1 MRIKGFARW
10 AMFFGLSLF
19 LLGGCGGG
27 GGDGGDP
34 RGQIVSHGEETR
46 FESHEQVGVFLD
58 NIDTS
63 EADPFQP
70 LWDSIKSRF
79 LYPVVMVSMDY
90 VSRNAAGESVT
101 LSGMVAFPWHWD
113 AAKRLP
119 VPILGLQHPTQVERR
134 YSPSRMQI
142 LDPELTVPVA
152 LAMAAT
158 GYIVAV
164 ADYEGMGVNYDVHP
178 YCHDSLAFSAVD
190 MIRAARNYLT
200 LHPGDRLAPWD
211 ERLFLTGFSEG
222 GYVAMA
228 AAKELQLN
236 HEAEFSVTGVAA
248 LDGPYALSG
257 AMRDVMIDA
266 TAAFSSPY
274 FLPYVLNGYDAVY
287 GASKPAFDFR
297 RNVRDDVPGHADY
310 PGELLAVMD
319 GSHTGDEI
327 TALMRE
333 APGYS
338 GPAGILTAACST
350 DLLDADSDF
359 CRTLADNDAHAG
371 WAPTMRLK
379 MFHCISDDLVPAGNL
394 DEALA
399 AFQEAGATTVEWEK
413 YPEYIPGLS
422 SIHVGACPV
431 AYMKGYLWLD
441 AIAYPGRK

>member
-1 MRIKGFARW
+1 MKMKSFAWW
-10 AMFFGLSLF
+10 ALFFGLSLL

-27 GGDGGDP
+27 GGDGGVT
-34 RGQIVSHGEETR
+34 RGQVVSHGEAVR
-46 FESHEQVGVFLD
+46 FESNEQLGAFLD
-58 NIDTS
+58 DIDTS
-63 EADPFQP
+63 AADPFQP
-70 LWDSIKSRF
+70 VWDAIKSRF

-90 VSRNAAGESVT
+90 VSRNAAGEPVT
-101 LSGMVAFPWHWD
+101 LSGMVVFPWHWD
-113 AAKRLP
+113 AAKRRS

-178 YCHDSLAFSAVD
+178 YCHASLAYAAVD

-200 LHPGDRLAPWD
+200 QHPGDLLAPWD
-211 ERLFLTGFSEG
+211 DRLFLTGFSEG
-222 GYVAMA
+222 GYVAMI
-228 AAKELQLN
+228 AAKELQRN
-236 HEAEFSVTGVAA
+236 HADEFSVTAVAA
-248 LDGPYALSG
+248 LDGPYSLSG

-274 FLPYVLNGYDAVY
+274 FLPYVLNGYDAAY
-287 GASKPAFDFR
+287 GATKPAFAFR
-297 RNVRDDVPGHADY
+297 RNVRNDVSGYADY
-310 PGELLAVMD
+310 PGELLALMD

-327 TALMRE
+327 TALMRV

-338 GPAGILTAACST
+338 GPAGILTAACSA

-359 CRTLADNDAHAG
+359 CRTLADNDAHAD
-371 WAPTMRLK
+371 WAPRMRLK
-379 MFHCISDDLVPAGNL
+379 MFHCISDDLVPVGNL

-431 AYMKGYLWLD
+431 AYLKGYLWLD

>member
-257 AMRDVMIDA
+257 AMRDVMIHA

-297 RNVRDDVPGHADY
+297 RNVRDDVPGHADF

-431 AYMKGYLWLD
+431 AYLKGYLWLD